1 MNTPEDSNFTTNL
14 HHIFPKALLRKNGF
28 SEENKIQRAIIN
40 ELSNLAIITENTNLK
55 ISDKPPSEYIPGIL
69 ENYPSSLSDHLIPE
83 IEALWEVERYP
94 EFLEQRRKAI
104 VDAINK
110 FLNSYKDD
118 GDLETQ
124 LPRPELLWTLPESE
138 NLEFKESWQYD
149 IFQSERD
156 NKAVKNEK
164 LQLSC
169 IKTVAAFLNSGGGD
183 LLIGVSDNN
192 QVSGL
197 DRDMQFVD
205 GSLDKLE
212 LRISQ
217 ALVNAIGVEKTP
229 YYKIGFPNLDG
240 KVTCHIAVKPNFN
253 SKTWV
258 NFGGSEFFYIR
269 NGNSTRTLTGEQA
282 DQYWGERE
290 NTE

>member
-1 MNTPEDSNFTTNL
+1 MTGIWKHNCLDLSCFGL
-14 HHIFPKALLRKNGF
+14 CRKVR
-28 SEENKIQRAIIN
+28 S
-40 ELSNLAIITENTNLK
+40 
-55 ISDKPPSEYIPGIL
+55 
-69 ENYPSSLSDHLIPE
+69 
-83 IEALWEVERYP
+83 
-94 EFLEQRRKAI
+94 
-104 VDAINK
+104 
-110 FLNSYKDD
+110 LNSKRAGSD
-118 GDLETQ
+118 
-124 LPRPELLWTLPESE
+124 
-138 NLEFKESWQYD
+138 F
-149 IFQSERD
+149 FQSERD
-156 NKAVKNEK
+156 NKAVKNK
-164 LQLSC
+164 KFQLSC
-169 IKTVAAFLNSGGGD
+169 IKTVAALLNSEGGG